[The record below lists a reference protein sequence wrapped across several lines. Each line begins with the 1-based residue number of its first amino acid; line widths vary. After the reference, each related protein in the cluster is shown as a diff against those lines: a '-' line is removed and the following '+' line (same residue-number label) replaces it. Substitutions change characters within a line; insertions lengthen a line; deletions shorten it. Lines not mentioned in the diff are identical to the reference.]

1 MSKEWE
7 CGRSEEEKKGD
18 ERLYDKNVGGARPM
32 LASSNLRHWV
42 GVRG

>member
-18 ERLYDKNVGGARPM
+18 ERLYDKNVGGGTA
-32 LASSNLRHWV
+32 HV
-42 GVRG
+42 GLQ